1 MAPWLSIVIPAR
13 NDAEAL
19 ARTLD
24 HLQRLPGMHGAEVIV
39 AAAGDP
45 AGTARAVAGR
55 ARLLQPDGSTRAE
68 LMNAGA
74 ADARGEVLLFLH
86 ADSFPPADALALI
99 TRTLADPRAVGGAF
113 EHRFAEPVWSL
124 RAITWINRVRYRLT
138 RNYYGDQGQ
147 FVRAPA
153 FRALGGYRPLRL
165 MEDLD
170 FAQRLKR
177 RGRSVLIRTPLITS
191 GRRFLARGPWRTFF
205 FIVWLLARWTLRLDT
220 ERYAEKWR
228 GPANRPPGTPW
239 SENTSGAGATH
250 GPDPLGREL
259 SEAGPHLKQPTH
271 APTRSHATRSKIL
284 VTGATGFIGR
294 EIVARLLAADRPLA
308 VLARGRDGAGAR
320 TRVAAALGDA
330 AALERVEIVEGDL
343 GAVDAGLDPVDLRRL
358 RERVETVI
366 HCAGDTSFAPHALA
380 PYLAGHVEGPV
391 TLLRALAPGR
401 LARWAHVSTAFVCGD
416 RSGTVGEADGDVG
429 QRLHNAYERVKLAA
443 ETAIREAGRAGG
455 VEVSVLRPSIV
466 VGAAPAT
473 AGGNPSNLF
482 FTFIRLLA
490 ALAQWPGDA
499 GVRLRIEAAP
509 GAPFNIVPL
518 DYVAAA
524 TIALAEHPGAAG
536 GTFHLVVRDAPTQ
549 AAMLAM
555 LGEHLGARGLTL
567 VDAATAPLADP
578 SPLERRVARMLE
590 PYRAYLTQDVRFDDA
605 AAATVLTACGVARP
619 TLAPAEVH
627 HLITL
632 ALPGPAPVSVAAS
645 HAAR

>member
-24 HLQRLPGMHGAEVIV
+24 HLQRLPDMHGAEVIV

-55 ARLLQPDGSTRAE
+55 ARLLQPPGSTRAE

-74 ADARGEVLLFLH
+74 ADARGEVLFFLH

-99 TRTLADPRAVGGAF
+99 ARTLADPRAVGGAF

-138 RNYYGDQGQ
+138 RNYYGDQGH
-147 FVRAPA
+147 FVRAPV

-205 FIVWLLARWTLRLDT
+205 LIVWLLARWTLKLDT

-228 GPANRPPGTPW
+228 GPANHTPGTPW
-239 SENTSGAGATH
+239 SGAT
-250 GPDPLGREL
+250 
-259 SEAGPHLKQPTH
+259 PHPERATH

-343 GAVDAGLDPVDLRRL
+343 GALDAGLDPVDLRRL

-416 RSGTVGEADGDVG
+416 RAGTVGEADGDVG
-429 QRLHNAYERVKLAA
+429 QRFHNAYERVKLAA
-443 ETAIREAGRAGG
+443 ETAIREAGRAAG

-490 ALAQWPGDA
+490 TLAQWPGDA

-632 ALPGPAPVSVAAS
+632 ALHGPVPVSVAAS
-645 HAAR
+645 DAAR